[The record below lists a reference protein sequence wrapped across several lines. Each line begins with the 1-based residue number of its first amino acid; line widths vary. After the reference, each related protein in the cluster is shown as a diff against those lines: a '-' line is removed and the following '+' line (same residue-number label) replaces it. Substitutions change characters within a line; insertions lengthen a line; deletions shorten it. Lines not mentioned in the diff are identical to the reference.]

1 MTNERS
7 CGFLDVTY
15 LDLVDLVKKIISA
28 RYLEIYFTGNIQ
40 VPEIISI
47 TFDFKTER
55 SSATKQ
61 IAKNIL

>member
-1 MTNERS
+1 VTNERS

>member
-1 MTNERS
+1 
-7 CGFLDVTY
+7 